1 MQIKFTYLNKRQM
14 KSCLDIRRNSKA
26 SIYSKRKTV
35 NKCKVPTSEEVNTF
49 YAHNNSSQI
58 RLFGFYLHNVNI
70 WKNFRIIKY
79 ENRSIHEIPST
90 LLNRHR
96 TKLHVYSP
104 SSANN

>member
-14 KSCLDIRRNSKA
+14 KSCLDISRNSKA

-58 RLFGFYLHNVNI
+58 RLFSFYLLNVNSI
-70 WKNFRIIKY
+70 DSCNCYFSEYKKKKKKKKKCKY
-79 ENRSIHEIPST
+79 LEEFS
-90 LLNRHR
+90 
-96 TKLHVYSP
+96 YY
-104 SSANN
+104 